1 MRSLLWSVCV
11 FVSKNASELKKRGE
25 ERIAGRDQHDHM
37 RRYCLC
43 LCV

>member
-25 ERIAGRDQHDHM
+25 ERIAGRDQHD

-43 LCV
+43 LFV